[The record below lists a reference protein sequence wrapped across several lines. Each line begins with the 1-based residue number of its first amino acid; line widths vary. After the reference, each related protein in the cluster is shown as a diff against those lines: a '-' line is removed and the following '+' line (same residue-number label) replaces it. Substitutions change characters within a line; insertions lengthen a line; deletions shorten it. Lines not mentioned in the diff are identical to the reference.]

1 MTRHSVIAHRFRS
14 LGTIIAVITLT
25 ALCHKTS
32 IASAASS
39 TSNVAGR
46 PVSKFPFGSWRSPSP
61 ADPPKDAVK
70 DVAQTTPSIDS
81 VKRGGSLTK
90 KKRKGTVPKG
100 TATSTPEG
108 KKMVKKQK
116 KKRALK
122 TATSIKSK
130 LKKPINIDDS
140 MNKMPTIFH
149 EDEQK
154 YDRYAAALAVTEG
167 LRRVRDAEVERIQ
180 KSNKKNK
187 TKEAAKSAEGEFLLQ
202 STKAVKALGLTVA
215 QFNDIGREVLGDNA
229 LKERVSEQAYLY
241 RMASTIN
248 LERIPLLHDP
258 TSKKLL
264 ASHKH
269 KRHRVQMFAR
279 SITEI
284 EELRSDQMEAL
295 RQSLK
300 VERFPPGF
308 DLTDPLVQPLLH
320 PEVQAVCQ
328 KFPVKAE
335 EIVKRYGLESDEF
348 NRMLE
353 ETKGNPIFR
362 WRVQKYV
369 DKAEEER
376 RNGNKS

>member
-1 MTRHSVIAHRFRS
+1 MTRHSAIAHRSRS
-14 LGTIIAVITLT
+14 LGTIIAAITL
-25 ALCHKTS
+25 AAICHKSS
-32 IASAASS
+32 IALASASNTASAS
-39 TSNVAGR
+39 K
-46 PVSKFPFGSWRSPSP
+46 PVSKFPFGGWLSPSR
-61 ADPPKDAVK
+61 ADPQTEAWN
-70 DVAQTTPSIDS
+70 DVTRGTPSIEI
-81 VKRGGSLTK
+81 VKRGGGLTK
-90 KKRKGTVPKG
+90 QKRKGAVPKG
-100 TATSTPEG
+100 IVGSTPGG
-108 KKMVKKQK
+108 KKMVKKLK

-130 LKKPINIDDS
+130 LNKPIKIDDS

-187 TKEAAKSAEGEFLLQ
+187 TKEAIKSAEGEFLLQ

-215 QFNDIGREVLGDNA
+215 QFNDIGREVLGENT

-258 TSKKLL
+258 ASKKLL
-264 ASHKH
+264 TSPKH

-284 EELRSDQMEAL
+284 EDLRSDEMEAL
-295 RQSLK
+295 RQSLQ

-328 KFPVKAE
+328 KFPAKAE

-348 NRMLE
+348 NRMLD

-369 DKAEEER
+369 EKAEEER
-376 RNGNKS
+376 RNGKNS